1 MIIRLTFT
9 LTDNHKIHKKDPQ
22 YQQAKRE
29 QYRARSAYKL
39 FDIQKKYKVFKRAFY
54 ILDLGC
60 APGSWLQVSKKFAV
74 ANLNKYNDQY
84 YHRDHYKIL
93 GVDVKKV
100 SPIEDVRLLYMDFT
114 KPGFDKNLGAFFHAK
129 IDLILSD
136 ASINK
141 SGNMFSDQLKQI
153 KLCLKILELTKT
165 HLKFKGSL
173 VMKVFQGSDFN
184 DLYKKAK
191 SNFRILKS
199 FKPQSSKKNS
209 NEIYIIGL
217 QKR

>member
-1 MIIRLTFT
+1 

-29 QYRARSAYKL
+29 QYRARSAFKL
-39 FDIQKKYKVFKRAFY
+39 LDIQKKYNIFKRVFY
-54 ILDLGC
+54 ILDLGS
-60 APGSWLQVSKKFAV
+60 APGSWLQVSKKFA
-74 ANLNKYNDQY
+74 ADGLNKYNDQY

-93 GVDVKKV
+93 GVDVKKI
-100 SPIEDVRLLYMDFT
+100 SPIEDVGLLTMDFT
-114 KPGFDKNLGAFFHAK
+114 SPGFNNNLEAYFQAK
-129 IDLILSD
+129 LDLILSD

-141 SGNMFSDQLKQI
+141 SGNLFSDQLKQI

-184 DLYKKAK
+184 DLYGKVKKV
-191 SNFRILKS
+191 FRILKA
-199 FKPQSSKKNS
+199 FKPQSSKKKS
-209 NEIYIIGL
+209 NEIYLIGL
-217 QKR
+217 QKK